1 MREPFNNIKVGPFAA
16 KYHQS
21 SVDESFL
28 VSLHSYLAQELIPQV
43 SIKFDAV
50 DGRLT
55 ACYDNDRNCGPNSAV
70 KNLYRL
76 EVAFHEKG
84 ASEEIKTDLRYKP
97 ESGIFEERNS
107 KPLYLWTVDRKQKY
121 AEARKSIEEACQAI
135 QKNNA
140 VDVNCPLCSSMLS
153 ITNNDNLFDVRCP
166 NGCFNYN
173 YHREPKTREILHGH
187 FFMKELN

>member
-1 MREPFNNIKVGPFAA
+1 MRKPFNNIKVGPFAA

-28 VSLHSYLAQELIPQV
+28 ESLHSYLVQELIPQV
-43 SIKFDAV
+43 SIKYDTV

-76 EVAFHEKG
+76 EVAFHEKSF
-84 ASEEIKTDLRYKP
+84 SEEIKTDLRYKH
-97 ESGIFEERNS
+97 ESRKFEERNS
-107 KPLYLWTVDRKQKY
+107 QPLYLWTIERKQKN
-121 AEARKSIEEACQAI
+121 AEDRKSIEELCQAI
-135 QKNNA
+135 QKNTV
-140 VDVNCPLCSSMLS
+140 VDENCPLCGSMLS

-173 YHREPKTREILHGH
+173 YHREPTTREFLHGH
-187 FFMKELN
+187 FFMKEPN